1 MRFRSV
7 KFCST
12 FQTQWNSVIDMPN
25 PQFDRYRLML
35 ASPLTRRVFAE
46 EVALAPR
53 LPRVSIQRWT
63 RAAEQIQAA
72 IEQRWGF
79 KIIVLDFLENKSGR
93 ERLAIAELRSHD
105 RGPSPHRSHSWVRLG
120 DVAEDEIFEFERAI
134 VDRLLNN
141 GETGRGPFSRFG
153 WIEEACNWVGIE
165 PSSKLTEFNGE
176 LKQLNAAANYAL
188 VRFAR
193 EAAPPIWFKA
203 VRDQTA
209 PEYRITS
216 TLAKLLPEFLPPM
229 VASREE
235 WSAWWME
242 DAGGSLDDARSE
254 ELFGHAALRLAE
266 LQKASIPHIHALL
279 KGGCDDQRIPVLRKR
294 IPQMMDFIEGAMA
307 GKQSSPSP
315 KLGRGRLREVWRIL
329 EEACF
334 SLEALGI
341 PDTLMHGDINL
352 GNILVGHGC
361 VFIDWAQASIGN
373 PFVTFEQLRV
383 QIAED
388 QNTAQWTPYM
398 TEKYTK
404 SWGQILSASQIKC
417 ALAVVPLISVAL
429 ELCGR
434 WTWLTSDRLHEP
446 RFQSYVRGLA
456 RQMDRAVRDLELR
469 EIICA

>member
-141 GETGRGPFSRFG
+141 GATGRGPFSRFG

-307 GKQSSPSP
+307 GSN
-315 KLGRGRLREVWRIL
+315 R
-329 EEACF
+329 
-334 SLEALGI
+334 AL
-341 PDTLMHGDINL
+341 PRS
-352 GNILVGHGC
+352 LVGDAFAKSGES
-361 VFIDWAQASIGN
+361 WKKRALTWRLLASR
-373 PFVTFEQLRV
+373 TRCCM
-383 QIAED
+383 A
-388 QNTAQWTPYM
+388 T
-398 TEKYTK
+398 
-404 SWGQILSASQIKC
+404 S
-417 ALAVVPLISVAL
+417 IS
-429 ELCGR
+429 
-434 WTWLTSDRLHEP
+434 
-446 RFQSYVRGLA
+446 
-456 RQMDRAVRDLELR
+456 
-469 EIICA
+469 EIS